1 MWTYL
6 PPAPGLWDNVRS
18 VQLDLTV
25 PSRDAG
31 ECYATLADLA
41 RYPEF
46 SPAVRRVEVTEA
58 GDGCTVSSWE
68 VTFRAGLLR
77 WVEEDRY
84 DPAGRRIEFRQLEG
98 DVAVF
103 EGSWTCTDAD
113 AGARVTFAA
122 RLDMGIPSLADAL
135 EPIAVRT
142 LVDNTVA
149 IVSGLLG
156 EGISVDGVQHGTVDA
171 EVPALLAP
179 VAH

>member
-1 MWTYL
+1 
-6 PPAPGLWDNVRS
+6 VRS

-25 PSRDAG
+25 PSRCAVDV
-31 ECYATLADLA
+31 YATLADFA

-46 SPAVRRVEVTEA
+46 SPAVRSVTVTDA
-58 GDGCTVSSWE
+58 GNHTTVSRWE

-77 WVEEDRY
+77 WVEEDRF
-84 DPAGRRIEFRQLEG
+84 DPALQRIDFRQLEG

-103 EGSWTCTDAD
+103 DGSWTCAD
-113 AGARVTFAA
+113 TSDGTQITFAA

-142 LVDNTVA
+142 LIDNTVA

-156 EGISVDGVQHGTVDA
+156 DDVRVDA
-171 EVPALLAP
+171 VQQGPGEINSTPRSMAGVR
-179 VAH
+179 

>member
-1 MWTYL
+1 
-6 PPAPGLWDNVRS
+6 VRS

-25 PSRDAG
+25 PSRAAVDV
-31 ECYATLADLA
+31 YATLADFA

-46 SPAVRRVEVTEA
+46 SPAVRSVTVTES
-58 GDGCTVSSWE
+58 GDQTTVSRWE

-77 WVEEDRY
+77 WVEEDTFHP
-84 DPAGRRIEFRQLEG
+84 DVQRIDFHQIEG

-103 EGSWTCTDAD
+103 DGSWTCTDTVD
-113 AGARVTFAA
+113 GTRITFAA

-135 EPIAVRT
+135 EPIAMRT

-156 EGISVDGVQHGTVDA
+156 EGVRVDEVQQAKG
-171 EVPALLAP
+171 ELAAA
-179 VAH
+179 VLSIAGAR